1 MDNSFI
7 KPGNTKLV
15 ELKEIEKKYS
25 LSSKV
30 FAKVENSNPTG
41 SIKDR
46 TVFNMLSAYTK
57 KFGDLKGYTIVEA
70 TSGNTGIALA
80 YFSKYFEYTCKIVMP
95 TSVSVQR
102 REIISKYGGEVVL
115 VQGGMK
121 ECNEKAQE
129 ILNSTPNSF
138 IFDQFNQPS
147 NFEAHFETAKEIV
160 SQNKTAKYLFAGIG
174 TGGTSTGLAT
184 YFTNNNIG
192 INVIGIEPEES
203 PLITKGKAGP
213 HLIQGIGANFIP
225 SILNLDVIK
234 EVISVKSQESIDM
247 AREIRALE
255 GLDIGISS
263 GAALLGAVNYIKEN
277 NITDDVIVI
286 FPDRGDRYT
295 W

>member
-1 MDNSFI
+1 MIADFK
-7 KPGNTKLV
+7 KPGNTELV
-15 ELKEIEKKYS
+15 ELKKIKLKYGITS
-25 LSSKV
+25 RI

-46 TVFNMLSAYTK
+46 TVYNMLLTYTK
-57 KFGDLKGYTIVEA
+57 KYGDLKGYTIVEA

-115 VQGGMK
+115 VDGGMK
-121 ECNEKAQE
+121 ECNNKAQD
-129 ILNSTPNSF
+129 ILSSTPKSF

-147 NFEAHFETAKEIV
+147 NFEAHFETAREIFD
-160 SQNKTAKYLFAGIG
+160 QNKTAKYLFAGIG
-174 TGGTSTGLAT
+174 TGGTVTGLAT
-184 YFTNNNIG
+184 YFKNNNIN

-203 PLITKGKAGP
+203 PLITKGIAGP

-225 SILNLDVIK
+225 SILNKDVLKDVIT
-234 EVISVKSQESIDM
+234 VKGQDSIDM
-247 AREIRALE
+247 AKEIRTIE
-255 GLDIGISS
+255 DIDIGISS
-263 GAALLGAVNYIKEN
+263 GAALLGAIKYIKSK
-277 NITDDVIVI
+277 NICDDVIVI